1 MYLRILCL
9 SIKSKRMIKCWVIET
24 DLILSHKRKK
34 PYTQTLFLLLTK
46 RPRTFLFKLTCSFKG
61 EQLAAFKLQSVSLV
75 VVNDLF
81 VLWCA
86 LPERLFSSVVPDT
99 GVDLSV
105 NGVFK
110 LILCERF
117 VLNSFL
123 GVPIVDDDC
132 RSTHKW

>member
-1 MYLRILCL
+1 LKQTWSYHR
-9 SIKSKRMIKCWVIET
+9 REE
-24 DLILSHKRKK
+24 
-34 PYTQTLFLLLTK
+34 PYTRTLFLVLTK
-46 RPRTFLFKLTCSFKG
+46 STSDIKTKLTCSFKG

-75 VVNDLF
+75 VVKDLF